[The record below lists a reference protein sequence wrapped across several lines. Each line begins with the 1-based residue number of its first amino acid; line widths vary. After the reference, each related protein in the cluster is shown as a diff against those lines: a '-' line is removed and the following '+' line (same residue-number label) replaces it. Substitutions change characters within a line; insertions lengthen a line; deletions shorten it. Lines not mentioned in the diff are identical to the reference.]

1 MNTLEG
7 LLAGI
12 VADPL
17 EETRWLVLADYLEE
31 YDDPRR
37 GELLRLH
44 RRLLATC
51 LAPAAHPDRAA
62 WQARVVELLCA
73 GVSPCVP
80 RGTVMLPGGVELA
93 LAFVPPGAF
102 LMGSDPPVYE
112 DEKVKHVTLTQG
124 FFLGIHPV
132 TQAQWKAVMGTEPS
146 YFKGPDRP
154 VEEVSWDDCQE
165 FLEKLNEA
173 EKGQGYVYRL
183 PTEAE

>member
-73 GVSPCVP
+73 GVAPCVP

-93 LAFVPPGAF
+93 LAFVPPGTF
-102 LMGSDPPVYE
+102 LMGSNHRRVE
-112 DEKVKHVTLTQG
+112 LTRG
-124 FFLGIHPV
+124 FFLGIHQV
-132 TQAQWKAVMGTEPS
+132 TQAQWKAVMGTGRAS
-146 YFKGPDRP
+146 SRVRTGRWRRCRGTTARSFSR
-154 VEEVSWDDCQE
+154 S
-165 FLEKLNEA
+165 
-173 EKGQGYVYRL
+173 
-183 PTEAE
+183 